1 MAAPA
6 QYGAIHMH
14 CPTVR
19 VVSPVSDDNP
29 HGFIVI
35 NESDLTDDHEIFEEG
50 ADEAAKPKRKYTKKT
65 DV

>member
-1 MAAPA
+1 
-6 QYGAIHMH
+6 MH

-35 NESDLTDDHEIFEEG
+35 NESDLTDDHEIFAEG
-50 ADEAAKPKRKYTKKT
+50 ADESAGADDSPKPKRKYTKKT